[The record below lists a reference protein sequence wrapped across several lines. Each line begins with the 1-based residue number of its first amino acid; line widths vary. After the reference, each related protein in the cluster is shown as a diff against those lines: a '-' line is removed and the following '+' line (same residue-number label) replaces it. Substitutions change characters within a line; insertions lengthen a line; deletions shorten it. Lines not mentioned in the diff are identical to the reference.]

1 MNFRITACIQA
12 NELIR
17 SKSSKNNHQNG
28 VTVIPLPPDS
38 PGSGVIGVAD
48 AASMVRGG
56 VRIRKEL
63 SLCLS

>member
-12 NELIR
+12 NLLIR
-17 SKSSKNNHQNG
+17 SKSSKNNHQLS
-28 VTVIPLPPDS
+28 PLPPDS

>member
-1 MNFRITACIQA
+1 MSLSEVKVLKIITKMESQ
-12 NELIR
+12 L
-17 SKSSKNNHQNG
+17 S
-28 VTVIPLPPDS
+28 PLPPDS